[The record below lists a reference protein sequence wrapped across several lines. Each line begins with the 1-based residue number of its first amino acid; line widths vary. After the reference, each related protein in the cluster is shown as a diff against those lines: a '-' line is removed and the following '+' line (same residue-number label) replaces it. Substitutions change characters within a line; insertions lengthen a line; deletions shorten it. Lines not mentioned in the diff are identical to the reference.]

1 MYGPRCGRDAELAT
15 STTLCLFHLGTNL
28 KELVSELEELI
39 RFGRK
44 THNQHATDP
53 VVAVMRA
60 TLDLVGDTPEPGSF
74 IFEQTSEPE
83 FLEDWYMLPLV
94 EAARE
99 AIGALQ
105 EGYKYC
111 LVIPGIL
118 GGAYDVSNI
127 KTAPLVEIVGLSGD
141 IGRQIMA
148 LPDGATVKMKVVE

>member
-1 MYGPRCGRDAELAT
+1 MNDVIREIKQSWGWAGIRPMKVVGENDFGNLIIEDIEGKYWRLCPEEVYCRVIAKDRTELDIA
-15 STTLCLFHLGTNL
+15 SN
-28 KELVSELEELI
+28 
-39 RFGRK
+39 
-44 THNQHATDP
+44 
-53 VVAVMRA
+53 
-60 TLDLVGDTPEPGSF
+60 
-74 IFEQTSEPE
+74 EPE